1 MDQGKITQTLSDVES
16 YQLLNREEL
25 TDGEAFLVC
34 TIGWCIELFQA
45 YFLLYDYIMDGSHY
59 RREGEVCGKKL
70 KCQNLV
76 EALQVLIPV
85 EQ

>member
-1 MDQGKITQTLSDVES
+1 MDQGKITQALSDVKS

-34 TIGWCIELFQA
+34 TIGWCIELLQA

-59 RREGEVCGKKL
+59 RRDNVAHRARLTKSLENSFNGLRSK
-70 KCQNLV
+70 
-76 EALQVLIPV
+76 P
-85 EQ
+85 